1 MRALQIAAT
10 GMDAQ
15 QTRVEVISNNLANMS
30 TTAYSARR
38 AEFVDLIYEQP
49 RLAGTVNAADGSEL
63 PAGVQL
69 GLGVRLS
76 TVTFDVVQGPIKATN
91 GEIDLAI
98 DGKGWFEIELPSG
111 EPAYTRD
118 GNFKRTAEGQIVTS
132 EGYTLIPDIT
142 IPDDA
147 RRVTINPDGEV
158 FAFFENVVEPELLGV
173 IPIVVFPNDQGLE
186 PLGGNLYRE
195 TPGSG
200 GAEPGPA
207 QEGSRGRVLQGFLEE
222 STVDP
227 VRELTDMITAQ
238 RGYELN
244 SKVISAADQMLGT
257 TTQIR

>member
-1 MRALQIAAT
+1 
-10 GMDAQ
+10 
-15 QTRVEVISNNLANMS
+15 MS

-49 RLAGTVNAADGSEL
+49 RLAGTVNATDGSEL

-91 GEIDLAI
+91 GELDLAI
-98 DGKGWFEIELPSG
+98 DGKGWFEITLPSG

-118 GNFKRTAEGQIVTS
+118 GNFKRTSEGQVVTS
-132 EGYTLIPDIT
+132 EGYSLVPDIT
-142 IPDDA
+142 VPDDA

-158 FAFFENVVEPELLGV
+158 FAFFDNVVEPELLGV
-173 IPIVVFPNDQGLE
+173 IPVVVFPNDQGLE

-195 TPGSG
+195 TPASG
-200 GAEPGPA
+200 APAPGPA
-207 QEGSRGRVLQGFLEE
+207 QEESRGRILQGFLEE

-227 VRELTDMITAQ
+227 VRELTDLITAQ